1 MSKPDL
7 KPKSKNKLYFGI
19 IAIVLIVIIV
29 AAAAF
34 YSGAG
39 SSGGTP
45 TLSSKAGT
53 YVEQGGSGYT
63 INLYANGTAT
73 FDSRLGTWSIMNST
87 TFEGTY
93 TILFSP
99 HTSYFTFN
107 NNGFTSDT
115 GKVYVK
121 SK

>member
-1 MSKPDL
+1 MSNPDI
-7 KPKSKNKLYFGI
+7 KPKSKNKLFIGI

-39 SSGGTP
+39 SSGTP

-53 YVEQGGSGYT
+53 YVQQGGSGYT
-63 INLYANGTAT
+63 INLYANGTAV
-73 FDSRLGTWSIMNST
+73 FDSHPGTWAIMNST

-93 TILFSP
+93 TLLFSP
-99 HTSYFTFN
+99 YTSYFTFN
-107 NNGFTSDT
+107 NNGFTSDR
-115 GKVYVK
+115 GSVYVK
-121 SK
+121 K

>member
-1 MSKPDL
+1 MSNPDI
-7 KPKSKNKLYFGI
+7 KPKSKNKLYIGI
-19 IAIVLIVIIV
+19 IAVILIVIIV
-29 AAAAF
+29 AAASF

-39 SSGGTP
+39 SSGTP

-53 YVEQGGSGYT
+53 YVGPSYN
-63 INLYANGTAT
+63 IILYANGTGLFST
-73 FDSRLGTWSIMNST
+73 YSGTWSILNST

-93 TILFSP
+93 TIIFSS

-115 GKVYVK
+115 GNVYVK

>member
-1 MSKPDL
+1 MSNPDL
-7 KPKSKNKLYFGI
+7 KPKKSKNKFYVGI
-19 IAIVLIVIIV
+19 MAVVLIVIIV

-39 SSGGTP
+39 SSGTP

-53 YVEQGGSGYT
+53 YAQQGGSEYI

-73 FDSRLGTWSIMNST
+73 FDSRLGTWAIVNST

-99 HTSYFTFN
+99 HTSYFTFT

-121 SK
+121 K

>member
-1 MSKPDL
+1 MSNPDI
-7 KPKSKNKLYFGI
+7 KPKSKNKLFIGI
-19 IAIVLIVIIV
+19 LAIVLIVVIV
-29 AAAAF
+29 AAAASF
-34 YSGAG
+34 
-39 SSGGTP
+39 SGGGGGKP
-45 TLSSKAGT
+45 SMSSKAGT
-53 YVEQGGSGYT
+53 YNEQGGLT
-63 INLYANGTAT
+63 IVLYQNGTAT
-73 FDSRLGTWSIMNST
+73 FDSRLGTWSILNST

-93 TILFSP
+93 NILNFP

>member
-1 MSKPDL
+1 MSNPDI
-7 KPKSKNKLYFGI
+7 KPKSKNKLYIGI

-34 YSGAG
+34 YSGG
-39 SSGGTP
+39 SNGTP

-107 NNGFTSDT
+107 NNGFTSDN
-115 GKVYVK
+115 GNVYVK